1 MAASKISPGLQE
13 KLKTTPPD
21 EQLEVIVQLQPPQI
35 SKSGSTQERIRE
47 VQRAFDLAIEELS
60 RRMSPSKGS
69 ILQTAWINSTA
80 RCLATPDQI
89 RVLEPDPSVVS
100 VDLPA
105 TLQFQ

>member
-1 MAASKISPGLQE
+1 MAASKISPQLQE
-13 KLKTTPPD
+13 KLKTTSPD
-21 EQLEVIVQLQPPQI
+21 EKLEVIVQLQPPQI
-35 SKSGSTQERIRE
+35 TKSGSTKERMQE
-47 VQRAFDLAIEELS
+47 VQRAFDQAIGELS
-60 RRMSPSKGS
+60 RRMSPSQGS

-105 TLQFQ
+105 TLEFQ

>member
-1 MAASKISPGLQE
+1 MAASKITPALQE

-21 EQLEVIVQLQPPQI
+21 VQLEVIVQLQPPRI
-35 SKSGSTQERIRE
+35 SQSGSSQEQMQE
-47 VQRAFDLAIEELS
+47 VQRAFAQAVEELR
-60 RRMSPSKGS
+60 RRMSPSTGS

-89 RVLEPDPSVVS
+89 RVLESDPSVVS

-105 TLQFQ
+105 TLQYQ